1 MDDHQSA
8 YRPDY
13 SVETLLTNLSDDI
26 LREMDKGNVTVV
38 VLLDMSAAFDT
49 VDHPILI
56 KRLESRGVTGSA
68 LEWFKSYLTNR
79 TQYVTV
85 DQAKSKSTKVVFGV
99 PQGSVGGPF
108 LFSLYLQSL
117 GDVIKSNDVQYHC
130 YADDI
135 QLYVSFPPSSVGLK
149 SAKDQLE
156 KCIKEIKMWMNSN
169 GLKLNENKTELI
181 VFGSTSMLSKINAHN
196 ISLCVGENNIQSV
209 NKVRNLGVIFDS
221 NMSFNNQISN
231 ISRSIRYQL
240 RNLSFIRKSLTKDA
254 TEKLIHALIS
264 SRLDFCNSVLSGLP
278 LQQINRLQSLQN
290 SAARLLTL
298 TKKTSHITPILRTLH
313 WLPVQKRIQFKIL
326 MLVYR
331 AIHHLAPKYMQDSLI
346 MYRPTRSL
354 RSSNSLFLQVPRTVH
369 SWGDNAFSHMGPTL
383 WNRLPI
389 SLRNAPTLQ
398 TFKQHLKTYLF
409 DL

>member
-1 MDDHQSA
+1 
-8 YRPDY
+8 
-13 SVETLLTNLSDDI
+13 
-26 LREMDKGNVTVV
+26 
-38 VLLDMSAAFDT
+38 
-49 VDHPILI
+49 
-56 KRLESRGVTGSA
+56 
-68 LEWFKSYLTNR
+68 
-79 TQYVTV
+79 
-85 DQAKSKSTKVVFGV
+85 
-99 PQGSVGGPF
+99 
-108 LFSLYLQSL
+108 
-117 GDVIKSNDVQYHC
+117 
-130 YADDI
+130 
-135 QLYVSFPPSSVGLK
+135 
-149 SAKDQLE
+149 
-156 KCIKEIKMWMNSN
+156 MNSN

-221 NMSFNNQISN
+221 NMSFNNKISN

-254 TEKLIHALIS
+254 AEKLIHALIS

-290 SAARLLTL
+290 STARLLTL

-369 SWGDNAFSHMGPTL
+369 SWGG
-383 WNRLPI
+383 
-389 SLRNAPTLQ
+389 
-398 TFKQHLKTYLF
+398 
-409 DL
+409 